1 MYYKHLYLILLHK
14 IKLMIKKFS
23 FFLFLILV
31 CSISKKSYSQSSVL
45 MKIAIN
51 SSNIVKGESRQ
62 AGYTDYNELSAFGQG
77 DSSCMTCRP
86 IIGDFTVNMLINA
99 ASIFLKSSV
108 LKGNHLLSVD
118 LVFLKATNS
127 VSAPYYKIHMED
139 VRVTKSSETSGFD
152 GVMGQQISFVPLKF
166 AWAYYIQDQAGTLT
180 FSSSFGWDTS
190 SNTQYNYTF

>member
-31 CSISKKSYSQSSVL
+31 CSISKKSYSQTNVL

-51 SSNIVKGESRQ
+51 SSTIVKGESLQ

-86 IIGDFTVNMLINA
+86 SIGDFIVNMSLNT
-99 ASIFLKSSV
+99 ASTPLKSTL
-108 LKGNHLLSVD
+108 LKGNSLQSVD
-118 LVFLKATNS
+118 LVFLKASNIGR
-127 VSAPYYKIHMED
+127 APYYKIHMEN
-139 VRVTKSSETSGFD
+139 VRVTKVSETGGPD
-152 GVMGQQISFVPLKF
+152 GVISQQISFVPLKF
-166 AWAYYIQDQAGTLT
+166 AWAYYIEDQVGTLT

-190 SNTQYNYTF
+190 ANTQYNYTF